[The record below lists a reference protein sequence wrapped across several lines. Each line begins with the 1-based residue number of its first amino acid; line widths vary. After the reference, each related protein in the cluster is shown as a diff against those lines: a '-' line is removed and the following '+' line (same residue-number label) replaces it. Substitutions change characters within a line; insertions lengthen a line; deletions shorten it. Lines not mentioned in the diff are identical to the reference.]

1 MPNTSRMI
9 AIVPAAGVG
18 ARAAQDTGSAS
29 PIPKQYRL
37 LHGQAMLRHA
47 VTALLAERRIARVIV
62 AVSPNDAW
70 VDTALSGLPRTD
82 VHACGGRTRADT
94 VHAALRA
101 SGCTEN
107 DWILVHDAARP
118 GLPLAALQRLVDAC
132 VRSNTGGLLAM
143 PVADTIKLQDNDPSP
158 VDDEMPQLR
167 RVAKTIPRAGLWQ
180 AQTPQMFKA
189 GVLRRA
195 FAEALLS
202 GVEMTDEASAV
213 EALGQAPLLV
223 QGSPR
228 NFKVTWPEDFDL
240 MERWMS

>member
-1 MPNTSRMI
+1 MI

-18 ARAAQDTGSAS
+18 ARAAQDTGTAS

-37 LHGQAMLRHA
+37 LHGQPMLRHA
-47 VTALLAERRIARVIV
+47 VAALLAERRIARVIV
-62 AVSPNDAW
+62 AVSPSDAW

-82 VHACGGRTRADT
+82 VFACGGPTRAET
-94 VHAALRA
+94 VQAALRA
-101 SGCTEN
+101 SGCTEH
-107 DWILVHDAARP
+107 DWVLVHDAARP
-118 GLPLAALQRLVDAC
+118 GLPLAALQRLIDAC
-132 VRSNTGGLLAM
+132 VRSGTGGLLAI

-158 VDDEMPQLR
+158 ADDDMPQLR
-167 RVAKTIPRAGLWQ
+167 RVAQTVPRAGLWQ
-180 AQTPQMFKA
+180 AQTPQMFQA

-195 FAEALLS
+195 FAEAILA
-202 GVEMTDEASAV
+202 GVDMTDEASAV
-213 EALGQAPLLV
+213 EALGQPPLLV

>member
-1 MPNTSRMI
+1 MPNASRMI

-18 ARAAQDTGSAS
+18 ARAAGDSATGS

-37 LHGQAMLRHA
+37 LHGHTMLRHA
-47 VTALLAERRIARVIV
+47 VAALLAERRIARVIV
-62 AVSPNDAW
+62 AVSAGDAW

-82 VHACGGRTRADT
+82 VFVCGGPTRAET
-94 VHAALRA
+94 VAAALRA
-101 SGCTEN
+101 SRAADQ

-118 GLPLAALQRLVDAC
+118 GLPLSALQRLIDTC
-132 VRSNTGGLLAM
+132 TRSGTGGLLAV
-143 PVADTIKLQDNDPSP
+143 PVADTVKLQDNDFAPGDDDLPS
-158 VDDEMPQLR
+158 LR
-167 RVAKTIPRAGLWQ
+167 RVARTIPRAGLWQ
-180 AQTPQMFKA
+180 AQTPQMFQA

-195 FAEALLS
+195 FAEALMN
-202 GVEMTDEASAV
+202 GVELTDEASAV
-213 EALGQAPLLV
+213 EAIGQPPLLV

>member
-1 MPNTSRMI
+1 MI

-18 ARAAQDTGSAS
+18 ARAAHDSGSAS

-47 VTALLAERRIARVIV
+47 VAALLAERRIARVIV
-62 AVSPNDAW
+62 AVSVNDAW

-82 VHACGGRTRADT
+82 VYACGGPTRAAT
-94 VHAALRA
+94 VQAALRA
-101 SGCTEN
+101 SGCTEH

-118 GLPLAALQRLVDAC
+118 GLPLAALQRLIDAC

-167 RVAKTIPRAGLWQ
+167 RVGKTIPRAGLWQ

-195 FAEALLS
+195 FAEALMS
-202 GVEMTDEASAV
+202 GVDMTDEASAV
-213 EALGQAPLLV
+213 EALGVAPLLV